1 MGRNED
7 KGAMLFLVVPRDRT
21 RGDEHKLKHVKTH
34 PNPRKYLFLYAC
46 ACSVYMLAYCVCLCC
61 VCMLFVGVCV
71 YVFCCECGVW
81 LCARCML
88 CACYVC
94 MCAYVVV
101 LCVFSVCGVVVQGC
115 VWPQPVLGSMGV
127 PTGPKIRLSP
137 RKAPD
142 GARGMWERG
151 LWGM

>member
-1 MGRNED
+1 MFFVVSAVCGC
-7 KGAMLFLVVPRDRT
+7 AHAACFVPVMFACVHMLWFCV
-21 RGDEHKLKHVKTH
+21 
-34 PNPRKYLFLYAC
+34 
-46 ACSVYMLAYCVCLCC
+46 CSV
-61 VCMLFVGVCV
+61 
-71 YVFCCECGVW
+71 CE
-81 LCARCML
+81 
-88 CACYVC
+88 
-94 MCAYVVV
+94 
-101 LCVFSVCGVVVQGC
+101 QGC